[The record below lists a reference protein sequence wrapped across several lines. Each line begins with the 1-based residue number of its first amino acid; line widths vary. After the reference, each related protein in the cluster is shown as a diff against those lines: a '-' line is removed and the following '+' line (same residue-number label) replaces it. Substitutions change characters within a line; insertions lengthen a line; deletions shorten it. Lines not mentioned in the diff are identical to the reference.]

1 LAQHIGIIAV
11 SPEGSALCYT
21 QIAKRASQV
30 SDPARRPLI
39 TLHNLPFATYLEAI
53 HAGNWEMV
61 GTMLR
66 WSAETLKAAGVD
78 FCILPDNVA
87 HYAVH
92 FAERPELPPWLSM
105 IDLVCQKVCED
116 RRRCVGVIGTKLV
129 MNGSVYQSLLGLHG
143 VKVLAPKE
151 DEAEALD
158 RIIFGELV
166 RGDVQKQ
173 SRDRLFGA
181 IDRLAERGCEGVI
194 LGSTE
199 TPLLLGSRKI
209 ALPTYNPVELL
220 VEGAMKR
227 AGGGEGCGVAPGS

>member
-1 LAQHIGIIAV
+1 MSQHIGIVAV

-30 SDPARRPLI
+30 DDAARRPLI
-39 TLHNLPFATYLEAI
+39 TLHNLPFATYLDAI
-53 HAGNWEMV
+53 RDGDWERV
-61 GTMLR
+61 GTLLR

-87 HYAVH
+87 HYAMH
-92 FAERPELPPWLSM
+92 FAESPDLPPWLSM
-105 IDLVCQKVCED
+105 IDLVCRQVCED

-143 VKVLAPKE
+143 IKVLAPE
-151 DEAEALD
+151 QSEADALD
-158 RIIFGELV
+158 RIIFAELV
-166 RGDVQKQ
+166 RGDVQTE
-173 SRDRLFGA
+173 SRKRLLHA
-181 IDRLAERGCEGVI
+181 IDRLAKRGAEGVI

-199 TPLLLGSRKI
+199 TPLLLGSERC

-220 VEGAMKR
+220 VEGAMRR
-227 AGGGEGCGVAPGS
+227 ALDGEGSGVAPGS